1 MDRQPVL
8 PPLSTN
14 SEHHFTARSGQLL
27 ALLLIAAFFS
37 TLLHLYADYKA
48 FLALGPGGTPSTVP
62 GYVRTKT
69 LSVFALRNPYLPKAT
84 TTTQRGHLRHLPAR
98 PTPRPTTRG
107 IAPHRQVTQRAS
119 PALYQHLAAELHRL
133 VAADP
138 ERLVLGTSCFEKH
151 GTGLFSRSP
160 ARRTCRGEIC
170 HAHPSDGSM
179 HMTLHPA
186 DARVVLEA
194 GWGERHPLA
203 RGGWF
208 EKFVPEGFVMVYAP
222 RREEEVDVLV
232 RIVEAGAWYVDL
244 GYSCSSPTVAG
255 EGVRRFGNGGM
266 KGIETARSSTLAGRD
281 LLEARSC
288 S

>member
-1 MDRQPVL
+1 MESTFNITNMDRHPVS
-8 PPLSTN
+8 LSPTN
-14 SEHHFTARSGQLL
+14 FATTTRSEQAIVLVL
-27 ALLLIAAFFS
+27 AAALLSA
-37 TLLHLYADYKA
+37 LLHLYTDYKA
-48 FLALGPGGTPSTVP
+48 FLALGPGGTPSTIT

-69 LSVFALRNPYLPKAT
+69 LSLFALRNPYLPNPA
-84 TTTQRGHLRHLPAR
+84 TQREQGYLRQLPAR
-98 PTPRPTTRG
+98 VKPRPVTRG

-119 PALYQHLAAELHRL
+119 PALYQRLAAELCAL
-133 VAADP
+133 VTADP

-160 ARRTCRGEIC
+160 VRRTCGGEIC

-222 RREEEVDVLV
+222 RGEEDVEVLL
-232 RIVEAGAWYVDL
+232 RIVEAGAWFVDQGL
-244 GYSCSSPTVAG
+244 SKGNGADSCEDSAAMGDVQGFGIERT
-255 EGVRRFGNGGM
+255 EGVG
-266 KGIETARSSTLAGRD
+266 TA
-281 LLEARSC
+281 E
-288 S
+288 

>member
-1 MDRQPVL
+1 MDHHTVL
-8 PPLSTN
+8 PLSTN
-14 SEHHFTARSGQLL
+14 LATTRSEQAL
-27 ALLLIAAFFS
+27 ALILTAAFLS
-37 TLLHLYADYKA
+37 TLLHLYTDYKA
-48 FLALGPGGTPSTVP
+48 FLALGPGGTPSTIP

-69 LSVFALRNPYLPKAT
+69 LSFFALRNPYLPNT
-84 TTTQRGHLRHLPAR
+84 NPQREQGYLHHLPAR
-98 PTPRPTTRG
+98 LKPRPVTRG
-107 IAPHRQVTQRAS
+107 IAPHRQITQRAS
-119 PALYQHLAAELHRL
+119 PALYQRLAAELCRL

-208 EKFVPEGFVMVYAP
+208 EKFVPEGVVMVYAP
-222 RREEEVDVLV
+222 RGEEDVEVLV
-232 RIVEAGAWYVDL
+232 RIVQAGAWFVNLGKGDGTDL
-244 GYSCSSPTVAG
+244 CPGPMV
-255 EGVRRFGNGGM
+255 VRDVLGS
-266 KGIETARSSTLAGRD
+266 GIEGTKVVATA
-281 LLEARSC
+281 E
-288 S
+288 